1 VSSAPIAC
9 ANVLV
14 SLFLSAPMA
23 LGTDHIHL
31 LDTEL
36 FSDYSPPI
44 ELSGFGRVSAA
55 EETTEI
61 SRLGKTESACQTRM
75 YLLESK
81 VDHVCRNVCGERL

>member
-23 LGTDHIHL
+23 LGTGHIHL
-31 LDTEL
+31 LDTES

-44 ELSGFGRVSAA
+44 ELSGFGRAGAA
-55 EETTEI
+55 EELFERPT
-61 SRLGKTESACQTRM
+61 RNDGDFRRGKTESAHSRVVFATC
-75 YLLESK
+75 
-81 VDHVCRNVCGERL
+81 